1 MAVTGRALAAYER
14 ETLSVGFGLRGLSPT
29 GSICFITTVYC
40 SRRLTSSVSI
50 DPRPVVMV
58 GVLQPI
64 CNRWLPVVEGGKRVP
79 VGRVPR
85 VLVIDVW
92 SVGQVSVQTLE
103 QGIMFRNFSKANE
116 FISTHARVKMKEVEW
131 RISEQGAQLTL
142 CANQRVPCF
151 RHQPRRHHEG
161 DN

>member
-1 MAVTGRALAAYER
+1 MVTRLSISQLAVTGRALAAYER
-14 ETLSVGFGLRGLSPT
+14 ETLSVGFGPRGLGPT

-79 VGRVPR
+79 IGRVPR
-85 VLVIDVW
+85 VLVVDVW
-92 SVGQVSVQTLE
+92 SVGEVSVQTLE
-103 QGIMFRNFSKANE
+103 QGIMLGHYSKAYEFHIHACLRENE
-116 FISTHARVKMKEVEW
+116 GS
-131 RISEQGAQLTL
+131 
-142 CANQRVPCF
+142 
-151 RHQPRRHHEG
+151 
-161 DN
+161 